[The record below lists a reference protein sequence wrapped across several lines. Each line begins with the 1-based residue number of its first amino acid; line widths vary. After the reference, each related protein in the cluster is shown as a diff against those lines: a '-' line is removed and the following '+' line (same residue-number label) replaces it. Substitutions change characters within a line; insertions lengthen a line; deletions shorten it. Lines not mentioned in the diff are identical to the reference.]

1 MEPKKSLE
9 ILPDWT
15 RNRRSPIGGAPAPP
29 QSEVGYW
36 FKSSHHTKKPRSFTL
51 RLLNAP
57 PTGLEIDEAQK
68 EAPQRLRR
76 AKWVTGS
83 SPVTI

>member
-9 ILPDWT
+9 ILPDW
-15 RNRRSPIGGAPAPP
+15 I
-29 QSEVGYW
+29 E
-36 FKSSHHTKKPRSFTL
+36 L
-51 RLLNAP
+51 
-57 PTGLEIDEAQK
+57 DEAQK

-83 SPVTI
+83 SPVTIQKSLGALL

>member
-15 RNRRSPIGGAPAPP
+15 RNRRSPIGGAPAPL
-29 QSEVGYW
+29 QGEVGYW
-36 FKSSHHTKKPRSFTL
+36 VQSSHHTKKPRSFAL

-57 PTGLEIDEAQK
+57 PTGLE
-68 EAPQRLRR
+68 
-76 AKWVTGS
+76 
-83 SPVTI
+83 PVTLRLTVECSAN

>member
-9 ILPDWT
+9 ILPDW
-15 RNRRSPIGGAPAPP
+15 IELA
-29 QSEVGYW
+29 
-36 FKSSHHTKKPRSFTL
+36 
-51 RLLNAP
+51 
-57 PTGLEIDEAQK
+57 EARQ

-83 SPVTI
+83 GSVTI